1 MGAPLLLSF
10 DITNLTPYQLN
21 TYANPM
27 LVNISQD
34 KDPATGAGTA
44 ITARAR
50 ARASKPDCILRVH
63 VSLLNAI
70 IAFGHAFIIQC
81 CC

>member
-10 DITNLTPYQLN
+10 DITSLTPYQLN

-34 KDPATGAGTA
+34 KDPATGA
-44 ITARAR
+44 
-50 ARASKPDCILRVH
+50 
-63 VSLLNAI
+63 
-70 IAFGHAFIIQC
+70 HAKR
-81 CC
+81 